1 MPPTAELKPLRH
13 YWWTHT
19 YAIGDL
25 SRRVWV
31 SIPWQVNKK
40 KRIKEPL
47 TLECDYSTRLLD
59 WGRRRVKKESL
70 LILYSPF
77 LHSYLNH
84 TRLTFVHRQ
93 SFYFPSLT
101 LFWSRFQLQK
111 NNAGWCPFLCHR
123 LSLKKVFLEFYLT
136 SKSPSIL
143 RRSSAVVKNSHF
155 FGIWE
160 NRRNVGPKKTFSDY
174 FRWIYVSEVVLFSA

>member
-1 MPPTAELKPLRH
+1 MST
-13 YWWTHT
+13 
-19 YAIGDL
+19 
-25 SRRVWV
+25 
-31 SIPWQVNKK
+31 
-40 KRIKEPL
+40 KRIELKEPL

-93 SFYFPSLT
+93 SFYFSSLT
-101 LFWSRFQLQK
+101 FFWSRFQLQK

-123 LSLKKVFLEFYLT
+123 LSLKKVFLEFYFT

-143 RRSSAVVKNSHF
+143 RRSSAGKKLSFFWHLRESEKRWTEENIFGLLPLDLCKRGRVVLRL
-155 FGIWE
+155 E
-160 NRRNVGPKKTFSDY
+160 VY
-174 FRWIYVSEVVLFSA
+174 FRPARYSDIGTPKNQMSLFTRAGRRRVNR